1 MKLKIKDYKLQIGCM
16 WMSEYEDCDGKFF
29 IVRVA
34 REGVIVSMFW
44 VLKNPTSTNTKINL
58 RSWHVVLQTHGMNDN
73 YQTMLVSF
81 MSLQL

>member
-34 REGVIVSMFW
+34 REGVIVSMF
-44 VLKNPTSTNTKINL
+44 
-58 RSWHVVLQTHGMNDN
+58 
-73 YQTMLVSF
+73 
-81 MSLQL
+81 